1 MVYWVLVRFVG
12 CLYCFKQY
20 HEPNRTSNYLCRK
33 FSVVVEVT
41 HIHFLVYDFFRFHH
55 SRLRDTI
62 SWECIV
68 EDDCVRSCLI
78 ELQSFS
84 LSKFYVDP
92 IHRVLMFLPIFLMVS
107 CKTRCIQVNYIRIF
121 VFLVHRIH
129 RREEYR
135 LFVAARILSSRY

>member
-1 MVYWVLVRFVG
+1 M
-12 CLYCFKQY
+12 
-20 HEPNRTSNYLCRK
+20 
-33 FSVVVEVT
+33 VVEVT
-41 HIHFLVYDFFRFHH
+41 HIHFLVFDVFRFHL

-78 ELQSFS
+78 DLQSFS
-84 LSKFYVDP
+84 LSKFDVDP

-107 CKTRCIQVNYIRIF
+107 CKTRCFQVNYIRIP
-121 VFLVHRIH
+121 VFFVHRIH

-135 LFVAARILSSRY
+135 LSFARILSSRY